1 MSLLKIFKS
10 KQMIREKIFLI
21 KKFNS
26 RQKEGLDMIRID
38 LEEEDKKTKT
48 DLPEEEDK
56 KMKIDPEEDLDRMT
70 EILKEEIIEETEETE
85 IEEIDR
91 IEDLEEISMI
101 EKESP
106 EEIMTT
112 EKEEEKEDLPLT
124 GQRLVLLNQEMKI
137 LTFLPR

>member
-26 RQKEGLDMIRID
+26 RQKEDLDMIRID

-106 EEIMTT
+106 EEILTT

-137 LTFLPR
+137 LTFLPK